1 MNTHKNT
8 HTNKDTLI
16 KAHTNEDRNAQQNE
30 QTNKKMATDARQS
43 CHIDKAATS
52 QQPKPGC
59 LNPRDKIAYTI

>member
-43 CHIDKAATS
+43 CLATKLPHPS
-52 QQPKPGC
+52 S
-59 LNPRDKIAYTI
+59 LNPAA